1 MNSLTTFRLVDPDR
15 YRDQIIGLAGREDAV
30 PAPAAPDIRWPN
42 LYLAV
47 LDEVNYGL
55 ILVRRD
61 GEVLFANRA
70 ARRECGPEQPLQI
83 EANHLALR
91 SNGEKERMTRALA
104 DACNGRRS
112 MVDLGTLEQRACV
125 AVVPL
130 STGCTQPPA
139 ALLILGRNGTADALA
154 LQLFAKVHQLTPA
167 ESSVLSALSEGLR
180 PAQIAS
186 QHGVAVCTVRT
197 QIRSIRQKT
206 LTRSIGHLVH
216 LIERLP
222 PMALSVSPLFMAHAA

>member
-1 MNSLTTFRLVDPDR
+1 MNQLSTIRFVNADR
-15 YRDQIIGLAGREDAV
+15 YRDQAIALAGRDESI
-30 PAPAAPDIRWPN
+30 PAAGAADLRWPS

-70 ARRECGPEQPLQI
+70 ARRECGIDQPLQI
-83 EANHLALR
+83 DGNRLQPR
-91 SNGEKERMTRALA
+91 SGGEKERMARALA

-112 MVDLGTLEQRACV
+112 MVDLGSLEQRACV

-130 STGCTQPPA
+130 ATGGLQAPA

-167 ESSVLSALSEGLR
+167 ESSVLAALSEGLR

-206 LTRSIGHLVH
+206 LTRSIGHLMH

-222 PMALSVSPLFMAHAA
+222 PMALSVNPLFVAQAA

>member
-1 MNSLTTFRLVDPDR
+1 MMNTLQPVRFGDVDR
-15 YRDQIIGLAGREDAV
+15 SREAAFAFVGRDE
-30 PAPAAPDIRWPN
+30 PAPVVGGPDLRWPN

-70 ARRECGPEQPLQI
+70 ARRECGPDQPLGI
-83 EANHLALR
+83 ELNRLTLR
-91 SNGEKERMTRALA
+91 SAGEKERMNRALA
-104 DACNGRRS
+104 DACNGRRT
-112 MVDLGTLEQRACV
+112 MVDLGSLEQRACL

-130 STGCTQPPA
+130 AAGSQPPA

-154 LQLFAKVHQLTPA
+154 LQLFSKVHQLTPA
-167 ESSVLSALSEGLR
+167 ESSVLAALSEGLR

-222 PMALSVSPLFMAHAA
+222 PMALSVNPLFMAQAA